1 MIETI
6 LVLIFIVVGIVAH
19 IAYKNKWK
27 MVDYF

>member
-6 LVLIFIVVGIVAH
+6 LVVTFIIVGVVAH
-19 IAYKNKWK
+19 IAYKKKWK